1 MDTLFDNDVQTR
13 SATRRRMAVGVVL
26 ALLLTSAV
34 LGGYLYLRSRH
45 AKAEL
50 EKQLAANPPAKPVP
64 SPLVQVTQDEPK
76 LKGSNAAISGVV
88 KNISNSK
95 LSGLTLELE
104 LTRRSDGGTERKSVA
119 PKPVDLAPGEEGA
132 YNLTIPREFRSLKV
146 AAVRSSNSPGE
157 LAFHTVSGARRP
169 LEGPPATKIIIE
181 NRNTSRGKG
190 EEFINTPDNPSKV
203 P

>member
-1 MDTLFDNDVQTR
+1 
-13 SATRRRMAVGVVL
+13 MAVGIVL

-64 SPLVQVTQDEPK
+64 SPQVQVTQDEPR
-76 LKGSNAAISGVV
+76 LKGSNAAVTGVI

-95 LSGLTLELE
+95 LSGLSLELE
-104 LTRRSDGGTERKSVA
+104 LTRRSDGGTERKSIS
-119 PKPVDLAPGEEGA
+119 PKPVDLAPGEEGS
-132 YNLTIPREFRSLKV
+132 YSLTVAREFRSLKV
-146 AAVRSSNSPGE
+146 AAVRSSSSPDE
-157 LAFHTVSGARRP
+157 LAFHAVTGARRP
-169 LEGPPATKIIIE
+169 LEGPPATKVIIE